1 MAYLYDM
8 YFSTLNVLINTGDF
22 FSIRPE
28 NTWQIDRHRTY
39 INKFYYI
46 TKGSCTIWIEGKEY
60 VGTAG
65 SWFFIPAQ
73 TEHSYYNH
81 KDGDFEK
88 FWTHFELQPS
98 DTNLFDLLSLP
109 YHIEVGHNR
118 EIKQLFKRLTSTFEG
133 SLSDRLSAKACLLQ
147 LLAKYITASAAEEVS
162 IKSQTDNQID
172 LVLHYINN
180 HLQEPIYNADLSKL
194 CHMHPNHFIR
204 FFKEKVG
211 KTPSRYINT
220 QKLEFAKQLLKDSDM
235 TIAEIS
241 EKYGFTDVSY
251 FSKQFKEFYNMSP
264 RVYRQLSRLN
274 RH

>member
-1 MAYLYDM
+1 MACLHDV

-22 FSIRPE
+22 FSIKPE

-60 VGTAG
+60 IGKAG

-73 TEHSYYNH
+73 AEHSYCNH
-81 KDGDFEK
+81 KDEDFEK
-88 FWTHFELQPS
+88 FWVHFELQPS
-98 DTNLFDLLSLP
+98 DTNLFGLLSLP
-109 YHIEVGHNR
+109 YYIEVENHR
-118 EIKQLFKRLTSTFEG
+118 EIKQLFNRLTATFEG

-147 LLAKYITASAAEEVS
+147 LLAKYITFSTAEEIS
-162 IKSQTDNQID
+162 IKSQTDSQID
-172 LVLHYINN
+172 FVLCYIND
-180 HLQEPIYNADLSKL
+180 HMQEPIYNADLAKL

-220 QKLEFAKQLLKDSDM
+220 QKLEIAKQLLKDSDM

-241 EKYGFTDVSY
+241 EKLAFADVGY
-251 FSKQFKEFYNMSP
+251 FSKQFKGFYNMSP
-264 RVYRQLSRLN
+264 HVYRQFSRFK
-274 RH
+274 